1 VLRAFYRYGA
11 LLLGC
16 CGVVAPAAVHSGP
29 VDDALLPAAAQYH
42 SFGRGRSPFDAV
54 VTEDDRV
61 LVLGA
66 WRPAGGAVRGSARRH
81 AQDRRR
87 PRGER
92 FWPAPWA
99 PDGRVRLTDGVG
111 RIWRVNEAL
120 TEVSPESSEPAGA
133 LFSIQYLADGTGLAV
148 GEFGTVLSRAP
159 GTEHWQP
166 LTFDWAGALP
176 RLAEELGEVSPHL
189 YRVCRTPA
197 GGALVVGEYGVVMEF
212 TRGDW
217 QITQVGDEHGTLFS
231 CLAAPD
237 GRQVVA
243 GQSGRLLI
251 RDDAQQP
258 WRRMASGL
266 TADIY
271 DLAWYA
277 GELLVVAQ
285 EQLAHGSLDAPTLTV
300 AKVALPSVSWV
311 VRALPIRERLFV
323 VGQQGYLVVDN
334 ARQLVNGSVDGH
346 LRTTHFTTPTGRRP

>member
-1 VLRAFYRYGA
+1 MLKAFCRYGA

-54 VTEDDRV
+54 VTEDGRV
-61 LVLGA
+61 LVLGRGGLLA
-66 WRPAGGAVRGSARRH
+66 VLPEDLRGVMRKLDVDPAVSFLAGAVG
-81 AQDRRR
+81 
-87 PRGER
+87 
-92 FWPAPWA
+92 
-99 PDGRVRLTDGVG
+99 PDGRVRLTDGDG

-120 TEVSPESSEPAGA
+120 TEVSLESSEPAGA
-133 LFSIQYLADGTGLAV
+133 LFSIQYLTDGTGLAV
-148 GEFGTVLSRAP
+148 GEFGAVLSRAP
-159 GTEHWQP
+159 GAERWQP
-166 LTFDWAGALP
+166 LTFDWPAALP
-176 RLAEELGEVSPHL
+176 RLAKEFGDVSPHL

-212 TRGDW
+212 TQGDW
-217 QITQVGDEHGTLFS
+217 KVQQVGEEYGTLFS
-231 CLAAPD
+231 CLVAPD

-243 GQSGRLLI
+243 GQSGRLLVSDGA
-251 RDDAQQP
+251 RQA
-258 WRRMASGL
+258 WRRMNSGL

-285 EQLAHGSLDAPTLTV
+285 DRLAHGSLDATALTV
-300 AKVALPSVSWV
+300 VGAALPSVSWV

-334 ARQLVNGSVDGH
+334 ARRLVSGSADGH
-346 LRTTHFTTPTGRRP
+346 LRTTFHHASR

>member
-61 LVLGA
+61 LVLGRGGLLA
-66 WRPAGGAVRGSARRH
+66 VLSEDLRGVTHKIDVDPAVSFLAGAVG
-81 AQDRRR
+81 
-87 PRGER
+87 
-92 FWPAPWA
+92 

>member
-1 VLRAFYRYGA
+1 MLKAFYRYGA

-54 VTEDDRV
+54 VTEDGRV
-61 LVLGA
+61 LVLGRGGLLA
-66 WRPAGGAVRGSARRH
+66 VLSADLRGVTHKLDVDPAVSFLAGAVG
-81 AQDRRR
+81 
-87 PRGER
+87 
-92 FWPAPWA
+92 

-120 TEVSPESSEPAGA
+120 TEVSPESSEPVGA

-148 GEFGTVLSRAP
+148 GEFGAVLSRAP
-159 GTEHWQP
+159 GAERWQP

-176 RLAEELGEVSPHL
+176 RLAEEFGEVSPHL
-189 YRVCRTPA
+189 YRVCRAPA

-277 GELLVVAQ
+277 SELLVVAQ
-285 EQLAHGSLDAPTLTV
+285 DQLAYGSLDVPVLTV

-334 ARQLVNGSVDGH
+334 ARQLVNGSADGH
-346 LRTTHFTTPTGRRP
+346 LRTTLHHANR